1 MNGNKTNT
9 EQYTSN
15 NNMLSNIYPPEQYK
29 LTTPSTELLL
39 MMVSSSGTVTQRKP
53 ELHMLTLWNGPRA
66 VKGNEA
72 AKPVY
77 RNHYEKSFCFCF

>member
-15 NNMLSNIYPPEQYK
+15 NNMLSNIYTPRTIQINYSFNRTPANDGEQFWDRHAKETRIAYVDA
-29 LTTPSTELLL
+29 L
-39 MMVSSSGTVTQRKP
+39 
-53 ELHMLTLWNGPRA
+53 NGPRA